1 MLAYMPLFLLSS
13 KLCAVFFI
21 ALNLTDCSLNRIG
34 ASLVAQMIQK
44 IWVRFLGREEP
55 LEKAKATHSSIAV
68 WRIPWTEE
76 PGGLQSMRLQSRT

>member
-44 IWVRFLGREEP
+44 IWVRSLGREEP
-55 LEKAKATHSSIAV
+55 LEKAKATHSILL
-68 WRIPWTEE
+68 
-76 PGGLQSMRLQSRT
+76 PGEFHGRSSLVGYNP